1 MLIDSI
7 QNKQKILDQ
16 FLELCIF
23 EGWNENTLKKAL
35 IKAEID
41 IKFLP
46 FIFEN
51 GCLDLTDFFIKE
63 IDKKMQKEVEYIDF
77 NEIKIRDKIKTLVKI
92 RLKINQE
99 FKPQLQKLVQF
110 CFNPKNISFA
120 FNNSYKTADLMWRI
134 AGDNAT
140 DFNFYSKRLILA
152 KIYIRVL
159 LCFVKDDS
167 ANHQKTL
174 DLLDRQIEKVMS
186 FASFK
191 LKVKDNI
198 AKATNCFNQTSKIKK
213 DLCDNPKN
221 FIKKLPFF
229 RLFK

>member
-7 QNKQKILDQ
+7 ENKQKILDH
-16 FLELCIF
+16 FLELCVF
-23 EGWNENTLKKAL
+23 EGWNEKTLKQSL

-41 IKFLP
+41 VKFLP

-51 GCLDLTDFFIKE
+51 GCLDVAKFFVTK
-63 IDKKMQKEVEYIDF
+63 IDLEMEKEVENIDF
-77 NEIKIRDKIKTLVKI
+77 TEMKIRDKIKNLVKT

-99 FKPQLQKLVQF
+99 FKPQLAKLVQF
-110 CFNPKNISFA
+110 CLQPKNIGFA
-120 FNNSYKTADLMWRI
+120 FKSAYKTADLIWRI
-134 AGDNAT
+134 AGDSAT

-159 LCFVKDDS
+159 LCFIKDDS
-167 ANHQKTL
+167 TNHQKTL

-191 LKVKDNI
+191 FKVKDNI
-198 AKATNCFNQTSKIKK
+198 TTATNCFKKTSQIKQ
-213 DLCDNPKN
+213 DCCNNPKD